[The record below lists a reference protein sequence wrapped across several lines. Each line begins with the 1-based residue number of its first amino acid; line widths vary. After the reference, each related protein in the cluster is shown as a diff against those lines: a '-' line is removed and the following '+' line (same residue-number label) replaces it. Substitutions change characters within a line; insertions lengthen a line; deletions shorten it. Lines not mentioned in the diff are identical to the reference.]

1 MKRYL
6 IIGCMVVALAIS
18 IGAGHW
24 QTVQADAGKTA
35 AHEALTWNRF
45 DKALALAKQT
55 KKYIVVD
62 FYTDWCHWCKVMD
75 EKTYG
80 DKGIQAQLNK
90 SFILVKLDAE
100 SPKPLIIDGRSVSE
114 AQIAA
119 MFKVNTYPTTWFMTA
134 DGKPIAPVKGYV
146 PPERFAPILRY
157 IEGGYYT
164 KMEFDMYMERE
175 KPKKNK

>member
-1 MKRYL
+1 
-6 IIGCMVVALAIS
+6 
-18 IGAGHW
+18 
-24 QTVQADAGKTA
+24 
-35 AHEALTWNRF
+35 
-45 DKALALAKQT
+45 
-55 KKYIVVD
+55 
-62 FYTDWCHWCKVMD
+62 MD

-114 AQIAA
+114 AQTAA
-119 MFKVNTYPTTWFMTA
+119 MFKVNSYPTTWFMTA

-146 PPERFAPILRY
+146 SPERFAPILRY
-157 IEGGYYT
+157 IEGGYFT
-164 KMEFDMYMERE
+164 KMEFDIYMERE